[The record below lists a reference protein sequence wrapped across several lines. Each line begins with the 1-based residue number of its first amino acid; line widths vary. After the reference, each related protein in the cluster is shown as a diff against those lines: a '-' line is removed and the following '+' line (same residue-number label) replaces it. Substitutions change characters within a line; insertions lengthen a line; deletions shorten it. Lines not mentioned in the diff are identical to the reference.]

1 MVTINLS
8 LYIKGGKIMKKV
20 VITIGREF
28 GSGGRE
34 IGIKLSEKLNIPFY
48 DKELILHTAEKTNL
62 EKSIVERYDEQHSFP
77 AFSSSNIFD
86 IYQMPMSDRIYI
98 AQADVIRDI
107 ANKESCIIVGR
118 CADFILDENPD
129 VFKVFI
135 TAPMKDKVERKRS
148 ILEGKT
154 DSEIENHI
162 SKINKKRAKYYTYY
176 TDRTWGKAST
186 YNLCIDSSILGIDG
200 TVELIANAVEMRK

>member
-1 MVTINLS
+1 
-8 LYIKGGKIMKKV
+8 MKKV

-34 IGIKLSEKLNIPFY
+34 IGIKLSKKLNIPFY
-48 DKELILHTAEKTNL
+48 DKELILHTAKKTNL

-135 TAPMKDKVERKRS
+135 TAPMKDKVERKRP
-148 ILEGKT
+148 ILEGKS
-154 DSEIENHI
+154 DSEIESHI
-162 SKINKKRAKYYTYY
+162 SKIDKKRAKYYTYY

-186 YNLCIDSSILGIDG
+186 YNLCLDSSILGIDG
-200 TVELIANAVEMRK
+200 TVELIAKAIEMRK

>member
-1 MVTINLS
+1 
-8 LYIKGGKIMKKV
+8 MKKV
-20 VITIGREF
+20 IITIGREF

-34 IGIKLSEKLNIPFY
+34 IGIKLSEKLGIPFY

-62 EKSIVERYDEQHSFP
+62 EESIVEKYDEQHSFP

-107 ANKESCIIVGR
+107 AEKGSCIIVGR
-118 CADFILDENPD
+118 CADFILDKNPD

-135 TAPMKDKVERKRS
+135 TGQMADKIERKRH
-148 ILEGKT
+148 ILQGKS
-154 DSEIENHI
+154 DAEIQSHI
-162 SKINKKRAKYYTYY
+162 AKIDKKRSKYYTYY
-176 TDRTWGKAST
+176 TDRTWGKATT

-200 TVELIANAVEMRK
+200 TVDLIINAINLRK

>member
-1 MVTINLS
+1 MR
-8 LYIKGGKIMKKV
+8 KV

-34 IGIKLSEKLNIPFY
+34 IGLKLSEKLGIPFY
-48 DKELILHTAEKTNL
+48 DKKLILHTAEKTNIEESII
-62 EKSIVERYDEQHSFP
+62 EKHDEQHSFP
-77 AFSSSNIFD
+77 VFSSSNIFD

-107 ANKESCIIVGR
+107 AKEGSSIIVGR
-118 CADFILDENPD
+118 CADFILDEDPD

-135 TAPMKDKVERKRS
+135 TAPMKDKIERKRP
-148 ILEGKT
+148 ILEGKS
-154 DSEIENHI
+154 DNEIRSHI
-162 SKINKKRAKYYTYY
+162 AKIDKKRAKYYTYY
-176 TDRTWGKAST
+176 TDRIWGNAAT

-200 TVELIANAVEMRK
+200 TVELIANAISMRK

>member
-1 MVTINLS
+1 
-8 LYIKGGKIMKKV
+8 MKKV
-20 VITIGREF
+20 IVTIGREF

-34 IGIKLSEKLNIPFY
+34 IGLKLSEKLGIPLY
-48 DKELILHTAEKTNL
+48 DKKLIVHTAEKTNL
-62 EKSIVERYDEQHSFP
+62 EESIVERYDEQHSFP

-107 ANKESCIIVGR
+107 AAKESCIIVGR
-118 CADFILDENPD
+118 CADFILDDNPD

-135 TAPMKDKVERKRS
+135 TAPMKDKIERKRPL
-148 ILEGKT
+148 LEGKK
-154 DSEIENHI
+154 DSEIESHI
-162 SKINKKRAKYYTYY
+162 AKIDKKRAKYYTYY

-200 TVELIANAVEMRK
+200 TVELIAKAIEMR

>member
-1 MVTINLS
+1 
-8 LYIKGGKIMKKV
+8 MKKV

-34 IGIKLSEKLNIPFY
+34 IGIKLSKKLNIPFY

-135 TAPMKDKVERKRS
+135 TAPMKDKIERKRS

-154 DSEIENHI
+154 DSEIESHI
-162 SKINKKRAKYYTYY
+162 SKIDKKRAKYYTYY

>member
-1 MVTINLS
+1 
-8 LYIKGGKIMKKV
+8 MKKV
-20 VITIGREF
+20 IVTIGREF

-34 IGIKLSEKLNIPFY
+34 IGLKLSEKLGIPFY
-48 DKELILHTAEKTNL
+48 DKKLIVHTAEKTNL
-62 EKSIVERYDEQHSFP
+62 EESIVERYDEQHSFP

-107 ANKESCIIVGR
+107 AAKDSCIIVGR

-135 TAPMKDKVERKRS
+135 TAPMKDKIERKRPL
-148 ILEGKT
+148 LEGKK
-154 DSEIENHI
+154 DSEIESHI
-162 SKINKKRAKYYTYY
+162 SKIDKKRAKYYTYY

-200 TVELIANAVEMRK
+200 TVELIAKAIEMR

>member
-1 MVTINLS
+1 
-8 LYIKGGKIMKKV
+8 MKKV

-62 EKSIVERYDEQHSFP
+62 EHSIVEKYDEKHSFP

-98 AQADVIRDI
+98 AQSDVIRDL
-107 ANKESCIIVGR
+107 ASKESCIIVGR

-129 VFKVFI
+129 VFKIFI
-135 TAPMKDKVERKRS
+135 TAPMKDKIARKRDV
-148 ILEGKT
+148 LPGKS
-154 DSEIENHI
+154 DSEIEAHI
-162 SKINKKRAKYYTYY
+162 NKIDKKRAKYYTYY

-186 YNLCIDSSILGIDG
+186 YNLCIDSSVLGVDG
-200 TVELIANAVEMRK
+200 TVDLIIDAVNKR

>member
-1 MVTINLS
+1 
-8 LYIKGGKIMKKV
+8 MKKV
-20 VITIGREF
+20 IVTIGREF

-34 IGIKLSEKLNIPFY
+34 IGLKLSEKLGIPFY
-48 DKELILHTAEKTNL
+48 DKKLIMHTAEKTNL
-62 EKSIVERYDEQHSFP
+62 EESIIEKYDEQHSFP

-107 ANKESCIIVGR
+107 AEKESCIIVGR

-135 TAPMKDKVERKRS
+135 TAPMKDKVERKRP
-148 ILEGKT
+148 ILEGKK

-162 SKINKKRAKYYTYY
+162 AKIDKKRAKYYTYY

-186 YNLCIDSSILGIDG
+186 YNLCIDSSILGVDG
-200 TVELIANAVEMRK
+200 TVELIANAIAMRK